1 VAASGIMS
9 EFIGVFL
16 IIVAAVVLPL
26 VVVLHYVTKW
36 KSSRTLSGDE
46 QRMLEELWQ
55 DAQKMESRINALE
68 TILDDQV
75 PDWRRRT

>member
-1 VAASGIMS
+1 M
-9 EFIGVFL
+9 FGVFL
-16 IIVAAVVLPL
+16 IILAAVVLPL
-26 VVVLHYVTKW
+26 VVILHYVTKW

-75 PDWRRRT
+75 PDWRRKT

>member
-1 VAASGIMS
+1 MTEAMS
-9 EFIGVFL
+9 VFL
-16 IIVAAVVLPL
+16 IIVAVVVLPL

-75 PDWRRRT
+75 PDWRRKT

>member
-1 VAASGIMS
+1 MS
-9 EFIGVFL
+9 EFVGIFM
-16 IIVAAVVLPL
+16 IIIAAVVLPL
-26 VVVLHYVTKW
+26 VVILHYVTRW
-36 KSSRTLSGDE
+36 KSARGLSGDE

>member
-1 VAASGIMS
+1 MS
-9 EFIGVFL
+9 EMFGIFL
-16 IIVAAVVLPL
+16 IILAAVVLPL
-26 VVVLHYVTKW
+26 VVILHYVTKW

-75 PDWRRRT
+75 PDWRRKT

>member
-1 VAASGIMS
+1 MGETIAILLVTICLPL
-9 EFIGVFL
+9 L
-16 IIVAAVVLPL
+16 IIF
-26 VVVLHYVTKW
+26 HYVTKW

-46 QRMLEELWQ
+46 QRMLEDLWQ

-68 TILDDQV
+68 TILDDRV

>member
-1 VAASGIMS
+1 MS
-9 EFIGVFL
+9 EFFGVFM
-16 IIVAAVVLPL
+16 IILAAVVLPL
-26 VVVLHYVTKW
+26 MLILHYVTKW

-55 DAQKMESRINALE
+55 DAQRMESRINALE

>member
-1 VAASGIMS
+1 MQEVMS
-9 EFIGVFL
+9 VFL

-55 DAQKMESRINALE
+55 DAQRMESRINALE

>member
-1 VAASGIMS
+1 MS
-9 EFIGVFL
+9 EFLGVFM

-26 VVVLHYVTKW
+26 VVILHYVTKW

>member
-1 VAASGIMS
+1 MS
-9 EFIGVFL
+9 EMFGVFL

-75 PDWRRRT
+75 PDWRRKT

>member
-1 VAASGIMS
+1 MS
-9 EFIGVFL
+9 EFFGVFM
-16 IIVAAVVLPL
+16 IILAAVVLPL
-26 VVVLHYVTKW
+26 VLILHYVTKW

-55 DAQKMESRINALE
+55 DAQRMESRINALE

>member
-1 VAASGIMS
+1 MS
-9 EFIGVFL
+9 EFVGVFM

-26 VVVLHYVTKW
+26 VVILHYVTKW
-36 KSSRTLSGDE
+36 KSSRSLSGDE

-75 PDWRRRT
+75 PDWRRKT

>member
-1 VAASGIMS
+1 MS
-9 EFIGVFL
+9 EFIGAFM
-16 IIVAAVVLPL
+16 IIIAAVVLPL
-26 VVVLHYVTKW
+26 VVILHYVTKW

-46 QRMLEELWQ
+46 QRMLEDLWQ

-68 TILDDQV
+68 TILDDRV

>member
-1 VAASGIMS
+1 MS
-9 EFIGVFL
+9 EFFGVFM
-16 IIVAAVVLPL
+16 IILAAVVLPL
-26 VVVLHYVTKW
+26 LLILHYVTKW

-55 DAQKMESRINALE
+55 DAQRMESRINALE

>member
-1 VAASGIMS
+1 MS
-9 EFIGVFL
+9 EFFGVFM
-16 IIVAAVVLPL
+16 IIIAAVVLPL
-26 VVVLHYVTKW
+26 VVILHYVTKW

>member
-1 VAASGIMS
+1 MS
-9 EFIGVFL
+9 EFMGVFM
-16 IIVAAVVLPL
+16 IIIAAVVLPL
-26 VVVLHYVTKW
+26 AVILHYVTKW

-68 TILDDQV
+68 TILDEQA

>member
-1 VAASGIMS
+1 MS
-9 EFIGVFL
+9 EFVGVML
-16 IIVAAVVLPL
+16 IIIAAVVLPL
-26 VVVLHYVTKW
+26 VVILHYVTKW

>member
-1 VAASGIMS
+1 MS
-9 EFIGVFL
+9 EFMGVFL
-16 IIVAAVVLPL
+16 IIIAAVVLPL
-26 VVVLHYVTKW
+26 VVILHYVTKW

>member
-1 VAASGIMS
+1 MS
-9 EFIGVFL
+9 EFIGVFM
-16 IIVAAVVLPL
+16 IIIAAVVLPL
-26 VVVLHYVTKW
+26 VVILHYVTKW

-68 TILDDQV
+68 TILDDRV

>member
-1 VAASGIMS
+1 ME
-9 EFIGVFL
+9 EFMGVFL
-16 IIVAAVVLPL
+16 IILAAVVLPL
-26 VVVLHYVTKW
+26 VVILHYVTKW

-55 DAQKMESRINALE
+55 DAQRMESRINALE

-75 PDWRRRT
+75 PDWRRKT

>member
-1 VAASGIMS
+1 MS
-9 EFIGVFL
+9 EFFGVFMV
-16 IIVAAVVLPL
+16 IIAAVVLPL
-26 VVVLHYVTKW
+26 VVILHYVTKW